1 MKTICRLHQVAF
13 FLLFWVYSRW
23 TTIVWLQQQTLLKC
37 SAALIQISDRLPNS
51 SAPAVANWCCSI
63 LSRPPYRNSRKL
75 KVDIIKSGVLIEEL
89 NLGATV
95 LHTPSYKQ
103 VHLPTGLTQRTM
115 ICMTEN
121 LYRLGGNNTNLCDC
135 CAGESC
141 IFMLNDIWGYYL
153 KK

>member
-13 FLLFWVYSRW
+13 FFCCSGFILDE
-23 TTIVWLQQQTLLKC
+23 QQTLLKC

-121 LYRLGGNNTNLCDC
+121 LYRLRTGGNNTNLCDC

-141 IFMLNDIWGYYL
+141 IFMLNDI
-153 KK
+153 